1 MEKYDDFLWVKR
13 VIDSCTEVSHL
24 RSISRLISVFHKKH
38 PEDYELEYELRDYEL
53 FHIKKMRLEIENQI
67 KSKQPVF
74 K

>member
-24 RSISRLISVFHKKH
+24 RSISRLIRAFYRKYEDWILEGELK
-38 PEDYELEYELRDYEL
+38 DYEII
-53 FHIKKMRLEIENQI
+53 HIKKMQLLIENKI
-67 KSKQPVF
+67 ESKQPIF